1 MRVAVLGTGTMGA
14 GMARSMLR
22 AGLDVA
28 AWNRTADRAE
38 PLKAA
43 GATIAGTVREAVDGA
58 DAVVTMMFDAPAVL
72 GVADDLIA
80 ALAADAV
87 WVQSATIGLNGVARV
102 GRLAGERGVTLLDA
116 PMLGTKQP
124 ADEGALVPLVAGP
137 RDAARRVQPVFEA
150 IGAKTIYAGDRIG
163 QAMALKLACNAWIA
177 TVTAALGQSLELA
190 AALGIEPSL
199 FLDAIADGPS
209 DTPYAH
215 MKGPEMLDSR
225 YPPSFS
231 VDGVLKDLGLMA
243 DAAGDAGFPQTL
255 LTPVREAYARASAAG
270 HGSDDIAAVHTEFQ
284 PALASSDDEGN

>member
-1 MRVAVLGTGTMGA
+1 MRVAMLGTGTMGA

-28 AWNRTADRAE
+28 AWNRTAARAE
-38 PLKAA
+38 PLKAD

-58 DAVVTMMFDAPAVL
+58 DAVVTMVFDAPAVL
-72 GVADDLIA
+72 GIADDLVA
-80 ALAADAV
+80 ALAAGAV
-87 WVQSATIGLNGVARV
+87 WVQSATIGLDGVARA

-124 ADEGALVPLVAGP
+124 ASEGALVPLVSGP
-137 RDAARRVQPVFEA
+137 REAARRVQPVFDA

-177 TVTAALGQSLELA
+177 TMTAALGQSLELA
-190 AALGIEPSL
+190 AALGIEPGL
-199 FLDAIADGPS
+199 FLDAIAGGPS

-215 MKGPEMLDSR
+215 LKGPEMLEAR

-231 VDGVLKDLGLMA
+231 VDGVLKDLELMA
-243 DAAGDAGFPQTL
+243 DAAGDAGFPQVL

-270 HGSDDIAAVHTEFQ
+270 HGGDDIAAVHTEFR
-284 PALASSDDEGN
+284 PGTAG

>member
-190 AALGIEPSL
+190 AALGIEPS
-199 FLDAIADGPS
+199 
-209 DTPYAH
+209 
-215 MKGPEMLDSR
+215 PEMLDSR

-243 DAAGDAGFPQTL
+243 DAAGAAGFPRSL

-270 HGSDDIAAVHTEFQ
+270 HGSDDIAAVHTEFR
-284 PALASSDDEGN
+284 PALSSSDDDGN